1 LEIEKER
8 EDESFALRIE
18 KSMNRD
24 AVVDSESLPFQWEL
38 EEPDGA
44 DEIRDSSES
53 GRKGYAI
60 RERAFELACAVS
72 EKCEELASQ
81 SFTGREIARQL
92 FRSASS
98 IGANLEEAD
107 AAHSRADFTAKCEI
121 ALKEARET
129 RYWLRLAQR
138 TKPVVVDDLLSE
150 VREIVAI
157 LTTIIKKTR
166 DNAK

>member
-1 LEIEKER
+1 MDGESQANDIDAAILEWPHE
-8 EDESFALRIE
+8 ES
-18 KSMNRD
+18 
-24 AVVDSESLPFQWEL
+24 
-38 EEPDGA
+38 GGT
-44 DEIRDSSES
+44 DEIRDASES
-53 GRKGYAI
+53 DRKGYAI
-60 RERAFELACAVS
+60 RERAFEFACAVS
-72 EKCEELASQ
+72 GKCEELASQ

-107 AAHSRADFTAKCEI
+107 AAHSRADFSAKCGI

-129 RYWLRLAQR
+129 RYWLRLSQR
-138 TKPVVVDDLLSE
+138 TKPVMVDDLLSE